1 MRSQAARNGR
11 NVFGIYYL
19 NDIGAHPM
27 FDADRP
33 ILKSEQDRLGR
44 TAFSKSLA
52 RCILDQKDK
61 ESLVIGLNG
70 SWGSGKTS
78 IINLTLEELRFASGN
93 TLDEERPVILNFSP
107 WSYSGQDQLVY
118 SFFRRLT
125 SEMRKAEYFKNSD
138 RIIYLLELYV
148 SFFTHKPIPKV
159 LRLKHFW
166 AAKSQRN
173 VEESYG
179 WESGRDLTLVKA
191 ELNELLAQQKHKI
204 IIFIDNIPR
213 LADNEINQIFQI
225 IKSMGDY
232 ANTVYVLAL
241 DKEYVI
247 GAMNRVHGG
256 GGAEYLDKLVQLP
269 FTIPAISKQ
278 DVTLILLDRL
288 KMILA
293 IVPEES
299 WDKEYWSE
307 MYYSMI
313 KYFFENVRDVTRYV
327 NTLSFGY
334 AWVKELV
341 NPVDFFA
348 ITALEVFEPK
358 VYYGVRDNKG
368 LFTDLADNVSI
379 SDAKKLAE
387 DKLRC
392 DEILSRA
399 EKFPRDLLQ
408 QLLIRLFPRLR
419 NIYEPKIE
427 FYYSEALARKNKRIS
442 TLDVFDLYFHLS
454 IPSGA
459 ISDAE
464 MKAILDFSFDQQ
476 GFALSLLLLNKD
488 KRIPQ
493 FLDAFD
499 SLTSYNIPIENVANV
514 ISALVDSADL
524 FPQGENTM
532 LSCDTA
538 TRVHRIIHELLRRF
552 TINEER
558 FSVFSKAINKA
569 DNSIYTMVHE
579 IKEQQK
585 EQLESGDDYVPIEY
599 RDFTPEQIMQLQKWA
614 VTKIMSWVDTQRLAS
629 HPKLFALLQ
638 AWKDWGNVEECRQYV
653 VALTQDDRGLLEF
666 LCAALSHPIQQTMT
680 KLKPSATWR
689 VYLNHIDEIIPTGAL
704 VAHAKHMFKSD
715 EFEKLREEEQLGLL
729 IFLDLV
735 EPGAVKII
743 PKTTN

>member
-1 MRSQAARNGR
+1 
-11 NVFGIYYL
+11 
-19 NDIGAHPM
+19 M

-33 ILKSEQDRLGR
+33 IIKSEQDRLGR
-44 TAFSKSLA
+44 TTFAKSLA

-78 IINLTLEELRFASGN
+78 LINLTLEELRFASGN
-93 TLDEERPVILNFSP
+93 TLEEERPVILNFSP

-125 SEMRKAEYFKNSD
+125 SEMRKAEYFENSD

-148 SFFTHKPIPKV
+148 SFFTHKPIPRA
-159 LRLKHFW
+159 LRPKQFW
-166 AAKSQRN
+166 PGKSQRAM
-173 VEESYG
+173 EDSFG

-191 ELNELLAQQKHKI
+191 ELNELLAKQKHKI

-213 LADNEINQIFQI
+213 LSDNEINQIFQI

-241 DKEYVI
+241 DKDYVI

-269 FTIPAISKQ
+269 FTLPSISKQ
-278 DVTLILLDRL
+278 DVTIILLDRL
-288 KMILA
+288 KKIVA

-299 WDKEYWSE
+299 WDKNYWSDL
-307 MYYSMI
+307 YYSII

-334 AWVKELV
+334 SWVKDLV

-368 LFTDLADNVSI
+368 LFTDLADNVSKM
-379 SDAKKLAE
+379 DAKKVAE

-399 EKFPRDLLQ
+399 EKFSQDILQ

-419 NIYEPKIE
+419 NIYQPTIE
-427 FYYSEALARKNKRIS
+427 FYYSETLARKNKRIA
-442 TLDVFDLYFHLS
+442 TPDVFDLYFRLS

-464 MKAILDFSFDQQ
+464 MKAILDFASDEQ

-488 KRIPQ
+488 GRIPQ

-499 SLTSYNIPIENVANV
+499 SMTTHNVPTQHKSNI

-524 FPQGENTM
+524 FPEGENTI
-532 LSCDTA
+532 LSCSIA
-538 TRVHRIIHELLRRF
+538 MRVHRIIHELLRHF
-552 TINEER
+552 VTNEER
-558 FSVFSKAINKA
+558 FNVFSSAMNKA
-569 DNSIYTMVHE
+569 NNSIYTMVHE

-599 RDFTPEQIMQLQKWA
+599 RDFTPEQIIELKKIA
-614 VTKIMSWVDTQRLAS
+614 VNKIKSWVDTQRLPS
-629 HPKLFALLQ
+629 HPKLFQLLQ
-638 AWKDWGNVEECRQYV
+638 AWKEWGGAEECRQYTT
-653 VALTQDDRGLLEF
+653 ALTEDDRGLLQF
-666 LCAALSHPIQQTMT
+666 LCAALSVPIQQTIT
-680 KLKPSATWR
+680 KLEKNANWR
-689 VYLNHIDEIIPTGAL
+689 EYLTQIDEIIPSSAIL
-704 VAHAKHMFKSD
+704 EHAKSLFTGDS
-715 EFEKLREEEQLGLL
+715 FEKLREEEQLALL

-735 EPGAVKII
+735 EPGAIKII
-743 PKTTN
+743 PKTTI

>member
-1 MRSQAARNGR
+1 
-11 NVFGIYYL
+11 
-19 NDIGAHPM
+19 M

-33 ILKSEQDRLGR
+33 ITKSEQDRLGR
-44 TAFSKSLA
+44 SAFAKSLA

-78 IINLTLEELRFASGN
+78 LINLTLEELRFASGN
-93 TLDEERPVILNFSP
+93 SLDDERPIILNFSP

-125 SEMRKAEYFKNSD
+125 SEMRKAEYFENSA

-148 SFFTHKPIPKV
+148 SFFTHKPIPKI
-159 LRLKHFW
+159 LRHKHFW
-166 AAKSQRN
+166 STKSQQSLD
-173 VEESYG
+173 EAYG

-191 ELNELLAQQKHKI
+191 ELNELLSHQKHKI

-256 GGAEYLDKLVQLP
+256 GGREYLDKLVQLP
-269 FTIPAISKQ
+269 FDIPAISKQ
-278 DVTLILLDRL
+278 DVTVILLDRL

-299 WDKEYWSE
+299 WDKDYWSDI
-307 MYYSMI
+307 YYSMM

-334 AWVKELV
+334 PWVKDLV

-348 ITALEVFEPK
+348 ITALEVFEPH

-368 LFTDLADNVSI
+368 LFTDLADSVSKL
-379 SDAKKLAE
+379 DAQKLAE

-392 DEILSRA
+392 DEILNRA

-427 FYYSEALARKNKRIS
+427 FYYSESLARKNKRIS
-442 TLDVFDLYFHLS
+442 ILDVFDLYFRLS

-459 ISDAE
+459 ISEME
-464 MKAILDFSFDQQ
+464 MKAILDFASDEQ

-488 KRIPQ
+488 ERIPQ

-499 SLTSYNIPIENVANV
+499 SLTAFNIPIANVPNV
-514 ISALVDSADL
+514 ISALIDSADL
-524 FPQGENTM
+524 FPKGEDNM
-532 LSCDTA
+532 LTCNTA
-538 TRVHRIIHELLRRF
+538 TRIHHLIHELLRRF
-552 TINEER
+552 STNEER
-558 FSVFSKAINKA
+558 FSVLSKAIQKA
-569 DNSIYTMVHE
+569 NNSIYSMVHE

-585 EQLESGDDYVPIEY
+585 EHLESGDDYVPVEY
-599 RDFTPEQIMQLQKWA
+599 RDFTPEQIIELQKLA
-614 VTKIMSWVDTQRLAS
+614 VGKIMSWVDTQRLPS
-629 HPKLFALLQ
+629 HPQLFLLLQ
-638 AWKDWGNVEECRQYV
+638 AWKDWGNAEDCRQYV
-653 VALTQDDRGLLEF
+653 IAFTQEDRGLLQF
-666 LCAALSHPIQQTMT
+666 LCAALSDPIQQTIT
-680 KLKPSATWR
+680 KLAPSPTWKIC
-689 VYLNHIDEIIPTGAL
+689 LNLINEIIPSQLL
-704 VAHAKHMFKSD
+704 VAHAKQMFKSD
-715 EFEKLREEEQLGLL
+715 AFETLREEEQLALL

-743 PKTTN
+743 PKTTV